1 MMNTRARF
9 SWRSLTPQ
17 LLAVFILPLIALVL
31 ALAFGGLYLHQQAM
45 RSMVAE
51 RDERS
56 TRAAASALGEQLNRQ
71 GSQLQDLLRQAEPT
85 ASPQALV
92 ALLRSS
98 NSILSDFDGGLA
110 FLSPTGEVLAYS
122 GESSLWEYF
131 DPGEY
136 PQLFASPSD
145 TLTFLSILH
154 PQSKAPLVLAV
165 TPSSASGLRAAGA
178 FSPAALIQRS
188 LGNVFTPGEGATAF
202 VVDGERRLL
211 YKQGDFFP
219 NKDPVNHLGVSEAL
233 QGESGAS
240 FLQAGGE
247 EHAVAYSPIQPAGWA
262 LVIEEPWEKVA
273 SPMLRTTEY
282 APLALIPALLLSLL
296 ALWYGTRWIVQPL
309 QQLEAQAAEL
319 GWGDFAAIEKP
330 VGGISEIRRLQS
342 ELVHLAR
349 KVKAAQEGLRGY
361 IGAMTAGQEEERR
374 RLARELHDD
383 TLQSLIALNQR
394 VQLAQINVNGNAA
407 AEDLAKPLA
416 EIQTLTEKTIQDL
429 RRFTRA
435 LRPVYLEELGLAA
448 ALEMLARENGLS
460 NGLTIDFERAGTEQ
474 RLPAAVELALY
485 RIAQEALNNVIRHA
499 RANRAILRIT
509 FDPQS
514 VILEMSDEG
523 QGFVVPKSP
532 AEFAPGG
539 HFGLLGLHE
548 RAESIGARLEI
559 QSVPGQGTRVMVKLG
574 FADNSPKWS

>member
-1 MMNTRARF
+1 MMTPAARF

-45 RSMVAE
+45 RSLVAE

-56 TRAAASALGEQLNRQ
+56 ARAAASALGEQLNHQ
-71 GSQLQDLLRQAEPT
+71 ASQLQDLLRQVESAT
-85 ASPQALV
+85 SPQALA

-98 NSILSDFDGGLA
+98 SPILSDFDRGLA
-110 FLSPTGEVLAYS
+110 LLSPAGEVLAYS
-122 GESSLWEYF
+122 GEGSLWENF
-131 DPGEY
+131 NPGEY
-136 PQLFASPSD
+136 PHLFASPPD
-145 TLTFLSILH
+145 TQAFLSILH
-154 PQSKAPLVLAV
+154 PQSTAPLTLVV
-165 TPSSASGLRAAGA
+165 TPSSASGVRAAGA

-188 LGNVFTPGEGATAF
+188 LGNVFTPDEEATAF

-211 YKQGDFFP
+211 YQQGDFFP
-219 NKDPVNHLGVSEAL
+219 GEDPGDHLGVSEAL

-309 QQLEAQAAEL
+309 QRLEARAAEL

-330 VGGISEIRRLQS
+330 VGGITEIRRLQS

-349 KVKAAQEGLRGY
+349 KVEAAQEGLRGY
-361 IGAMTAGQEEERR
+361 IGAMTEGQEEERR

-394 VQLAQINVNGNAA
+394 VQLAQISVNGNAP
-407 AEDLAKPLA
+407 AEDLARSLA
-416 EIQTLTEKTIQDL
+416 EIQTFAEKTIQDL

-448 ALEMLARENGLS
+448 ALEMLARETGQS
-460 NGLTIDFERAGTEQ
+460 NGLTTDFERAGTEQ
-474 RLPAAVELALY
+474 RLPSSAMPG
-485 RIAQEALNNVIRHA
+485 LNEPRCA
-499 RANRAILRIT
+499 
-509 FDPQS
+509 
-514 VILEMSDEG
+514 
-523 QGFVVPKSP
+523 SP
-532 AEFAPGG
+532 
-539 HFGLLGLHE
+539 
-548 RAESIGARLEI
+548 S
-559 QSVPGQGTRVMVKLG
+559 TR
-574 FADNSPKWS
+574 SPSPWR